1 ASGGNLCTQCEAE
14 GFRKITY
21 YLDRPDVLA
30 KFTVTLVG
38 SRESYPVLLSNGNCL
53 SRRELEGGLH
63 EAVWHDPF
71 AKPSYL
77 FALVAGDLGV
87 LRDHFVTRSG
97 RKITLEIYAAES
109 DLPRCTHAMESL
121 KKSMRW
127 DEEVFGLEYDL
138 DSFMIV
144 ATDDFNMGAMEN
156 KGLNIFNT
164 RYVLADP
171 ETATDQDY
179 RDVETVIAH
188 EYFHNWTG
196 NRVTCRDW
204 FQLSLKEG
212 LTVFRDQ
219 EFSSD
224 MGSRAIKRN
233 SDVKT
238 LRQIQFP
245 EDSGPTAHSVRP
257 ESYVEINNF
266 YTATVY
272 NKGAEVI
279 RMMHRLLGTAGFRKG
294 MDLYF
299 KRHDGQAVT
308 CDDFVAAMEDATG
321 ADLTQFRRWYSQA
334 GTPRLK
340 VDSHYHPEQQMFHM
354 IVEQRTPPTPGQ
366 VEKVPLHIPLAL
378 GLIGRNGE
386 LLHQELLAVTQERQE
401 FHFSGITSR
410 PVPSLLRGFSAP
422 VILESS
428 LTLEDYLFLLAH
440 DTDSFAA
447 WDAGQTVYKQI
458 MTRAVAGDP
467 DWRSSAATLVEA
479 LARKISVFNRHPQS
493 DPEALAQILLV
504 PTENDLL
511 ESLGLELANPTA
523 VHQARQS
530 LRRMI
535 GRELHEPLVFLFDSL
550 SASAAMGFDS
560 AAIGARM
567 LRNVSLG
574 LLTAAQD
581 DNQARRAVQHYRLLV
596 AGERP
601 NMTDRLAALG
611 LVADS
616 AALERPAIL
625 AEFAD
630 RFAAMPLVLDKWF
643 MVQAQ
648 SSREDCLAEI
658 ERLLQHPAFTLKNPN
673 RVRAL
678 LGAFSGGNPYRF
690 HAPDGA
696 GYRLLAKQVL
706 EINPFNGKLAA
717 RLVAPLLRWRRF
729 AEPFAGQMR
738 LHLSQIAATKELS
751 KDLQEMVDKGLA
763 ETPTTGGR

>member
-1 ASGGNLCTQCEAE
+1 MDGMMQNPNPSPATIHRGDYQPPDFLITAVELRFTLGAAETLVESRLRIERNPQGKATAALTLHGRKLELVRLVLDGRELTPAEYRMTSEDLTLLPTIRDSATVEITTRIHPEQNLELEGLYASGGNLCTQCEAE

-38 SRESYPVLLSNGNCL
+38 SKDAYPVLLSNGNCL
-53 SRRELEGGLH
+53 QRRDLDGGLH

-77 FALVAGDLGV
+77 FALVAGRLGV
-87 LRDHFVTRSG
+87 LRDQFVTRSG
-97 RKITLEIYAAES
+97 RRVALEIYAADS
-109 DLPRCTHAMESL
+109 DLPRCNHAMDSL
-121 KKSMRW
+121 KRSMRW

-138 DSFMIV
+138 DVFMIV

-224 MGSRAIKRN
+224 EGSRAIKRI
-233 SDVKT
+233 SDVKS

-272 NKGAEVI
+272 SKGAEVI
-279 RMMHRLLGTAGFRKG
+279 RMMHRLLGAAGFRKG

-308 CDDFVAAMEDATG
+308 CDDFVAAMEDASG
-321 ADLTQFRRWYSQA
+321 VDLRQFRRWYSQA

-340 VDSHYHPEQQMFHM
+340 INSHYHPEQQVFHL
-354 IVEQRTPPTPGQ
+354 IVEQHTPPTPEQ
-366 VEKVPLHIPLAL
+366 TEKFPLHIPLAL
-378 GLIGRNGE
+378 GLIGSNGA
-386 LLHQELLAVTQERQE
+386 LLHHELLAVTEPRQE

-422 VILESS
+422 VLLESNLS
-428 LTLEDYLFLLAH
+428 LADDLFLLAH
-440 DTDSFAA
+440 DTDEFAA

-458 MTRAVAGDP
+458 LAKAVAD
-467 DWRSSAATLVEA
+467 DASWRTAAETLVEA
-479 LARKISVFNRHPQS
+479 LARKISAFNQHPQS

-504 PTENDLL
+504 PPESDLL
-511 ESLGLELANPTA
+511 ESLGRELANPTA
-523 VHQARQS
+523 VHQARQAPAADDRQRTS
-530 LRRMI
+530 RTA
-535 GRELHEPLVFLFDSL
+535 DL
-550 SASAAMGFDS
+550 SVRFPVGKRGD
-560 AAIGARM
+560 
-567 LRNVSLG
+567 G
-574 LLTAAQD
+574 L
-581 DNQARRAVQHYRLLV
+581 
-596 AGERP
+596 
-601 NMTDRLAALG
+601 
-611 LVADS
+611 
-616 AALERPAIL
+616 
-625 AEFAD
+625 
-630 RFAAMPLVLDKWF
+630 
-643 MVQAQ
+643 
-648 SSREDCLAEI
+648 
-658 ERLLQHPAFTLKNPN
+658 
-673 RVRAL
+673 
-678 LGAFSGGNPYRF
+678 
-690 HAPDGA
+690 
-696 GYRLLAKQVL
+696 
-706 EINPFNGKLAA
+706 
-717 RLVAPLLRWRRF
+717 
-729 AEPFAGQMR
+729 
-738 LHLSQIAATKELS
+738 
-751 KDLQEMVDKGLA
+751 
-763 ETPTTGGR
+763 